1 MSQET
6 LPIRRNRRWRWIAA
20 LAFAAVAL
28 TVLSIFVLPT
38 FAARWILDSK
48 LEDFGLQASG
58 IETVDIDIWNSEI
71 RFGPLAIGAPGA
83 PPARLE
89 RFGLKFSLSRLFDRR
104 GLGKETFV
112 EGLIVE
118 VARDAK
124 GRILVNGVDVFALL
138 PPPTEAPPPSEEAD
152 AGEPWGV
159 GLQRFTLRDSQL
171 RFKRHD
177 GGELEMDIEQLVLDG
192 FRTWRPDAPGK
203 FALKAA
209 VNGMTL
215 QLDGEA
221 KPFSDRIEVQ
231 ATSKIAAVEL
241 SKVQRFT
248 GRLPL
253 TRGDG
258 ILQAALKHSAILAPD
273 GTIQLSNSGKIDAE
287 GLSVSLPEGPEIS
300 FANAQIQLD
309 TAQIFRPD
317 GRIGL
322 TGSLE
327 TAGQQARLAMPDGST
342 VELDKAT
349 VKLDDMKLDADVAQT
364 LTGSLSLKV
373 SAAGGEARQ
382 DERIL
387 KFKSVSLGSKFGN
400 VSVAPSGRVGAKF
413 DASLKLESPEL
424 AGDAQGNAERISV
437 ALSDADISAAKA
449 AFTFT
454 GGVAVDVSAL
464 EAATERTAEAPS
476 MTLKAKLL
484 KLSDSRIEMTI
495 PEEAALSWRA
505 RIGLEAL
512 ETALSLEGEQP
523 GSIAIDRLQLNE
535 GAIDDGLQAAFK
547 SLQIDGVTASATKL
561 PLSSTETHPGNAK
574 ISRIRLEDGALDLAA
589 RSTLG
594 RLEFDGLAVTVDG
607 YPAAVNGTES
617 GFSAKV
623 GEIRAEGGVWDADG
637 ALSLQAISLA
647 TLETA
652 LRGAAPFD
660 ARLDGLQLKS
670 LSLSAE
676 QIAGADSVVLTG
688 FEAAMDGGQALKL
701 SFADVAIDKVTGSST
716 PTVKIGAV
724 DVKGLELAASS
735 KLLPAEDAD
744 AKAVPASDANEA
756 AAALPQIAI
765 GRFTLSNPARIMLS
779 DTRQSPAVTV
789 DTEFTR
795 FELRDIDTVKADKTS
810 SVALAATINEF
821 TDLTVDGTFDLAGDG
836 QNVDLK
842 TSFKNLEL
850 PPFSRYAA
858 TYLGVNLESGR
869 LSAEADGKVAG
880 GALDVATKLNILNLR
895 FSPLSPEDAKRLS
908 AAAGVPVETAVGL
921 LEDKDGRIELSIPVK
936 GDLQNPDFQIDA
948 IISKAVGNAIVGTI
962 GTTLKVMFPPALL
975 LSVIDSATSGSGIK
989 FAPAPFDAG
998 TTTLQPKGVELVD
1011 TLAKLLKERP
1021 KLTVTLCGRATAE
1034 DLNAVLKPDV
1044 DKVLAER
1051 RAAYAQ
1057 AMAAYQARESAA
1069 KKPPASLPE
1078 KPNLDEDS
1086 IVADLAA
1093 AQADK
1098 LRNSL
1103 TALAGERT
1111 KAIRLDL
1118 AERLKV
1124 ASGRVAECRSVYDP
1138 ADKGVPRAEFGL

>member
-1 MSQET
+1 M
-6 LPIRRNRRWRWIAA
+6 
-20 LAFAAVAL
+20 
-28 TVLSIFVLPT
+28 VLSVFVLPT
-38 FAARWILDSK
+38 YLARWILDSK

-58 IETVDIDIWNSEI
+58 IETVEVDIWNSEI

-83 PPARLE
+83 SPARLE
-89 RFGLKFSLSRLFDRR
+89 RFGLKYSLSRLFDRR
-104 GLGKETFV
+104 GLGKETVV

-118 VARDAK
+118 VARDEK
-124 GRILVNGVDVFALL
+124 GRISVNGVDIFALL
-138 PPPTEAPPPSEEAD
+138 PPSAETPPPEEAE

-177 GGELEMDIEQLVLDG
+177 GGELEMDIDQLELDG

-203 FALKAA
+203 FSLKA
-209 VNGMTL
+209 VLNGMSL

-258 ILQAALKHSAILAPD
+258 ILQAALKHDAVLAPD
-273 GTIQLSNSGKIDAE
+273 GTIQLSNGGRIDVE
-287 GLSVSLPEGPEIS
+287 GLSVSLPEGPEIR
-300 FANAQIQLD
+300 FANADIQLD

-317 GRIGL
+317 RSIGL

-327 TAGQQARLAMPDGST
+327 IAGEQTRLGMPDGSAA
-342 VELDKAT
+342 ELDRAT
-349 VKLDDMKLDADVAQT
+349 VKLDNMKLEADAAQT
-364 LTGSLSLKV
+364 LTGSLSLSV
-373 SAAGGEARQ
+373 RAAGGEARQ
-382 DERIL
+382 DGRTL
-387 KFKSVSLGSKFGN
+387 KFKSVSLGSKLGKL
-400 VSVAPSGRVGAKF
+400 SVAPSGAVAAKF
-413 DASLKLESPEL
+413 DASLKLDSPEL
-424 AGDAQGNAERISV
+424 TGETRGNAERISV
-437 ALSDADISAAKA
+437 SLSGADISAAKSV
-449 AFTFT
+449 FSFT
-454 GGVAVDVSAL
+454 GGVAVELSAL
-464 EAATERTAEAPS
+464 EAAREGTADAPS
-476 MTLKAKLL
+476 MSLKSGSL
-484 KLSDSRIEMTI
+484 KLSDSRIELTV
-495 PEEAALSWRA
+495 PESAALTWRA
-505 RIGLEAL
+505 RIGLEAV

-547 SLQIDGVTASATKL
+547 TLQIDDVTASATKL
-561 PLSSTETHPGNAK
+561 PLSLTETHPGNAK
-574 ISRIRLEDGALDLAA
+574 ISRIRLEDGALDMAA

-594 RLEFDGLAVTVDG
+594 RLELDGLAVAVDG
-607 YPAAVNGTES
+607 FPASSNGKES
-617 GFSAKV
+617 GFSAKI
-623 GEIRAEGGVWDADG
+623 GEIRAEGGTRDADG
-637 ALSLQAISLA
+637 ALSLQAISLTA
-647 TLETA
+647 LETA
-652 LRGAAPFD
+652 MRGVQPLD
-660 ARLDGLQLKS
+660 ARLDMLQLAG

-676 QIAGADSVVLTG
+676 QNAGADSVALSG
-688 FEAAMDGGQALKL
+688 FEAAMDGGEALKL
-701 SFADVAIDKVTGSST
+701 SFVDVVLDEVTGTAT
-716 PTVKIGAV
+716 PSVKIGTV
-724 DVKGLELAASS
+724 DVKGFDLMASS

-744 AKAVPASDANEA
+744 AKAAPTSDATEFA
-756 AAALPQIAI
+756 AKLPEIAI
-765 GRFTLSNPARIMLS
+765 GRFTLSNPTRIMLS
-779 DTRQSPAVTV
+779 DARQSPVVTV
-789 DTEFTR
+789 DTKFTR
-795 FELRDIDTVKADKTS
+795 FELRDVDTVKADKNS
-810 SVALAATINEF
+810 SVALTAKINEF

-895 FSPLSPEDAKRLS
+895 FSPLSPEDAQRLS

-936 GDLQNPDFQIDA
+936 GDLQNPDFQLDA
-948 IISKAVGNAIVGTI
+948 VIGKAVGNAIVGTI

-975 LSVIDSATSGSGIK
+975 LSVIDTATSGSGVK

-1011 TLAKLLKERP
+1011 ALAKLLKERP
-1021 KLTVTLCGRATAE
+1021 KLTVTLCGRAAAA
-1034 DLNAVLKPDV
+1034 DLNAVLQPDV

-1051 RAAYAQ
+1051 RVAYAQ
-1057 AMAAYQARESAA
+1057 AMAAYQARGSAA
-1069 KKPPASLPE
+1069 KSAPAAPPE
-1078 KPNLDEDS
+1078 KPNLDAAS

-1093 AQADK
+1093 AQSDT
-1098 LRNSL
+1098 LRDRL

-1111 KAIRLDL
+1111 KTIRLDL
-1118 AERLKV
+1118 AERLNV
-1124 ASGRVAECRSVYDP
+1124 ASGRVAECRSVFDP
-1138 ADKGVPRAEFGL
+1138 KDTGAPRAEFAL